1 MGCCQ
6 HVSWEYWFGFLLL
19 LSLIVFVVRTI
30 QVHEQLGSAVF
41 HGLGRRLWSSRWWV
55 RVEAKDLGRG
65 AGGTV
70 QNDLCSFLGTLFAHR
85 MLFINTDD

>member
-1 MGCCQ
+1 VLPTRELGVL
-6 HVSWEYWFGFLLL
+6 VS
-19 LSLIVFVVRTI
+19 VFVVVAHRSFVRTK
-30 QVHEQLGSAVF
+30 QVHEQLGSAIF

-70 QNDLCSFLGTLFAHR
+70 HKRS
-85 MLFINTDD
+85 